1 MKRSLPCNVSALV
14 HGILPVPPFSKPFSG
29 KAYIVLRLHNNVA
42 VCVMAAANLNL
53 PIRDRSVIG
62 IHTRR
67 YPASWNFP
75 AHSAPLE
82 LVPLAHDH
90 SFDFFTPVPARCK
103 SPLRLIPAGT
113 PHFEKLCAI
122 SGTFR
127 PSCFS
132 VFHHRYPTAVRAALS
147 SEYHPILL
155 SSYAESG
162 IPGVPLSAKSPGSRG
177 IPAGIRLVDK
187 FPVLNSSRFC
197 LFATTPINIGRPV
210 SPRPARTSHSEPH
223 TTEFPTPFSQRIP
236 ATLAALTFPEN
247 HQQCHLLP
255 SIPFFLFHA
264 LVRVVL
270 FQASAASSRASFL
283 VLPQPA
289 T

>member
-1 MKRSLPCNVSALV
+1 MT
-14 HGILPVPPFSKPFSG
+14 IT
-29 KAYIVLRLHNNVA
+29 
-42 VCVMAAANLNL
+42 ANFNF
-53 PIRDRSVIG
+53 PIRNRCGIG

-82 LVPLAHDH
+82 LVPPERLSSDFSDHCNEELTKLFGIELVPLAHDH
-90 SFDFFTPVPARCK
+90 SFDLFTPVPARCK

-113 PHFEKLCAI
+113 PHSEKLCAI

-147 SEYHPILL
+147 SEHHPILL

-187 FPVLNSSRFC
+187 FPVLNRSRFC

-264 LVRVVL
+264 SVRVVL